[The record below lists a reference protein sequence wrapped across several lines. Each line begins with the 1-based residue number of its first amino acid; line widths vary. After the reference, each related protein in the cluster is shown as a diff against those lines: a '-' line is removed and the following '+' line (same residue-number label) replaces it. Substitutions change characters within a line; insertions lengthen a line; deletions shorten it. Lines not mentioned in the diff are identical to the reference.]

1 MSVYTIEEVVQRWKL
16 EEMTTEQAIGQL
28 LQHVQLLNERVGFT
42 ERRMDKLY
50 RESRTEQ
57 RAPADGSPDQK
68 NGKPID
74 KKSGKGVAK

>member
-57 RAPADGSPDQK
+57 SNPVGSSPDQK
-68 NGKPID
+68 GGKGI
-74 KKSGKGVAK
+74 KSRSGKGSAK